1 MEFSRQEYWSELPFP
16 SPGNLPNPGIK
27 PKSPELQADSL
38 PSDHQ
43 ESLSVTPDLPD
54 LGVTISSP
62 ISPSRNSLSDSH
74 SNLPSLHLFFSLW
87 QQGLPVLSNQQALW
101 SMGLC
106 HHPVPRVL
114 HPTDILTPTLVLS
127 LSSYNSHSRYCLF
140 SKINNVSPCSCCVTK
155 QAQLIPSEATGP
167 SYYPAF

>member
-1 MEFSRQEYWSELPFP
+1 MDCHLLLQGVLPTHGSNLSLLNCRQILYHLS
-16 SPGNLPNPGIK
+16 
-27 PKSPELQADSL
+27 
-38 PSDHQ
+38 HQ

-74 SNLPSLHLFFSLW
+74 SNLPHLHLFFSLW

-106 HHPVPRVL
+106 HHPVPGVL
-114 HPTDILTPTLVLS
+114 HPTDILTPTQVLS
-127 LSSYNSHSRYCLF
+127 LNSYNSHSRYCLF

-155 QAQLIPSEATGP
+155 QVQLIPSEATGP
-167 SYYPAF
+167 SYYPVF